1 MEICMP
7 IHFSCQSTADQR
19 SSNMPP
25 KPNTAKPSRAE
36 TAKKNMQTPL
46 KISSELAN
54 IIGTEENQL
63 VSRPQVTKK
72 LWAYIKEKN
81 LQDPRNGLWFTPDD
95 KMAVIFGRQKI
106 KCFSMA
112 KYLERHFS
120 AAVEE
125 PVAAVE
131 DPEANVEDP
140 EDTID

>member
-1 MEICMP
+1 MEIYLP
-7 IHFSCQSTADQR
+7 IQLTCQSTADQR

-25 KPNTAKPSRAE
+25 KPSRAE

-54 IIGTEENQL
+54 IIGTERNQL

-81 LQDPRNGLWFTPDD
+81 LQDPRNKQWFTPDN
-95 KMAVIFGRQKI
+95 KMAVIFGPEKI
-106 KCFSMA
+106 RCFSMA

-125 PVAAVE
+125 PEAAVE
-131 DPEANVEDP
+131 EPLD
-140 EDTID
+140 

>member
-1 MEICMP
+1 
-7 IHFSCQSTADQR
+7 
-19 SSNMPP
+19 MPP

-36 TAKKNMQTPL
+36 TAQKNMQTPL

-81 LQDPRNGLWFTPDD
+81 LQDPRNGQWFTPDD
-95 KMAVIFGRQKI
+95 KMAVIFGPEKI

-125 PVAAVE
+125 EPGAAVE
-131 DPEANVEDP
+131 EPDAAVEEPEAP
-140 EDTID
+140 RWRRILRR